1 MKQYIGGNTMDAINL
16 LNAIYK
22 RELADANEKRVM
34 TEAQC
39 EIYKQ
44 QVEQLKKE
52 LAELK
57 EPPKK

>member
-1 MKQYIGGNTMDAINL
+1 MDALNL

-22 RELADANEKRVM
+22 RELADATEKKVM
-34 TEAQC
+34 LEAQC
-39 EIYKQ
+39 EIYRQ

-57 EPPKK
+57 EPSKK

>member
-1 MKQYIGGNTMDAINL
+1 MDAINL

-34 TEAQC
+34 VEAQC

-44 QVEQLKKE
+44 QVEQLKRE

-57 EPPKK
+57 GPPK

>member
-1 MKQYIGGNTMDAINL
+1 MDVLNL
-16 LNAIYK
+16 LNTIYK
-22 RELADANEKRVM
+22 RELAEANEKRVM
-34 TEAQC
+34 VEAQC

>member
-1 MKQYIGGNTMDAINL
+1 MDALNL

-22 RELADANEKRVM
+22 RELADAIEKKVM

-57 EPPKK
+57 ESPKK

>member
-1 MKQYIGGNTMDAINL
+1 MDALNL

-22 RELADANEKRVM
+22 RELADAIEKKVM
-34 TEAQC
+34 TETQC

>member
-1 MKQYIGGNTMDAINL
+1 MDAINL

-34 TEAQC
+34 MEAQC

-57 EPPKK
+57 EPSK

>member
-1 MKQYIGGNTMDAINL
+1 MDVINL

-34 TEAQC
+34 VEAQC

-57 EPPKK
+57 EPPK

>member
-1 MKQYIGGNTMDAINL
+1 MDALNLINS
-16 LNAIYK
+16 IYK
-22 RELADANEKRVM
+22 RELADANEKKVM
-34 TEAQC
+34 LEAQC

-44 QVEQLKKE
+44 QVKQLKNE

>member
-1 MKQYIGGNTMDAINL
+1 MDALNL
-16 LNAIYK
+16 LNSIYK

-34 TEAQC
+34 VETQC

>member
-1 MKQYIGGNTMDAINL
+1 MDALNL
-16 LNAIYK
+16 ICTIYK
-22 RELADANEKRVM
+22 RELAEANEKRVM

-44 QVEQLKKE
+44 QVDQLKKE

-57 EPPKK
+57 EPPK

>member
-1 MKQYIGGNTMDAINL
+1 MDALNL
-16 LNAIYK
+16 IAKLY
-22 RELADANEKRVM
+22 REELADANEKRVLAV
-34 TEAQC
+34 AQC

-57 EPPKK
+57 QPSK

>member
-1 MKQYIGGNTMDAINL
+1 MDAINL

-22 RELADANEKRVM
+22 RELADAIEKRVM
-34 TEAQC
+34 IEAQC

-44 QVEQLKKE
+44 QVAQLKKE

-57 EPPKK
+57 EPPK

>member
-1 MKQYIGGNTMDAINL
+1 MDALNL
-16 LNAIYK
+16 ICTIYK
-22 RELADANEKRVM
+22 RELAEANEKKVIA
-34 TEAQC
+34 EAQC

-57 EPPKK
+57 EPPK

>member
-1 MKQYIGGNTMDAINL
+1 MDAINL
-16 LNAIYK
+16 ICTIYK
-22 RELADANEKRVM
+22 RELADVNEKRVM
-34 TEAQC
+34 MEAQC

-57 EPPKK
+57 EPPK

>member
-1 MKQYIGGNTMDAINL
+1 MDAINL

-34 TEAQC
+34 VEAQC

-57 EPPKK
+57 KPPKK

>member
-1 MKQYIGGNTMDAINL
+1 MDALNL
-16 LNAIYK
+16 ICTIYK
-22 RELADANEKRVM
+22 RELAEANEKRVM
-34 TEAQC
+34 IEAQC

>member
-1 MKQYIGGNTMDAINL
+1 MEAIDL
-16 LNAIYK
+16 LNAIYKIYK

-34 TEAQC
+34 VEAQC

-44 QVEQLKKE
+44 QVEQLKQE

>member
-1 MKQYIGGNTMDAINL
+1 MDAINL

-34 TEAQC
+34 VEAQC

-52 LAELK
+52 LAGLK

>member
-1 MKQYIGGNTMDAINL
+1 MDAINL

-34 TEAQC
+34 LEAQC

-44 QVEQLKKE
+44 QIDKLKKE
-52 LAELK
+52 NEELK
-57 EPPKK
+57 STDKIDK